1 MKDKLQFLQD
11 FSGRLRMI
19 ALALLVLSLAV
30 CAQAQTFTT
39 LESFTGSNGS
49 VPFFGSM
56 VQATNGNYFG
66 STHYG
71 GTKGYGVIFQMT
83 SAGKLTDLYSF
94 CSLAACADG
103 EYPVVAPI
111 LGSDGNFYGT
121 TTMGGNSTY
130 SGTVYKITT
139 GGKLTTLYSFCPR
152 QFCSDGEYPMGL
164 IQASNGNFY
173 GVAEKGGKYKYGTL
187 FQVGTAGQFRLLY
200 TFCAQQGCVDGATPE
215 ASPMQASDGNFY
227 GTASSGGSH
236 GQGVVYEITPAGSYT
251 VLYNF
256 CSQPGCADGAGP
268 EASLV
273 QDANGHLYGTTIIG
287 GSFGNGTVFEIT
299 PSNQYSVLHSFDYT
313 DGADPQAAPTLA
325 NDGNLYGVT
334 TVGSNGG
341 NSKDNGG
348 NIFQITPG
356 GVYKSLYSFCNSATC
371 TGYDP
376 AFALLQGTDG
386 IFYGAAASGGK
397 DSDGIVYS
405 FSNNLSPLV
414 ETVPVAGK
422 VGQSTI
428 ILGNGLTGST
438 SVTFNG
444 VAAAFT
450 VESDTYIK
458 ATVPPGATTGTVQ
471 VITPT
476 QTLNS
481 NPVFRV
487 TK

>member
-1 MKDKLQFLQD
+1 MTNSKSLLTL
-11 FSGRLRMI
+11 GLTLACA
-19 ALALLVLSLAV
+19 ALTLSLAV

-39 LESFTGSNGS
+39 LGDFTGSNGS

-56 VQATNGNYFG
+56 VQATNGLYYG

-71 GTKGYGVIFQMT
+71 GKNGYGVIFLMT

-111 LGSDGNFYGT
+111 LGNDGNFYGT

-130 SGTVYKITT
+130 SGTAYKLTT
-139 GGKLTTLYSFCPR
+139 GGKLTTLYTFCPK

-164 IQASNGNFY
+164 IQASNGSFY
-173 GVAEKGGKYKYGTL
+173 GVAEDGGKYRYGTFFEL
-187 FQVGTAGQFRLLY
+187 SSAGQFRLLY

-227 GTASSGGSH
+227 GTASGGGSH
-236 GQGVVYEITPAGSYT
+236 GEGVVYEITPAGSYT

-256 CSQPGCADGAGP
+256 CSQSGCVDGAVP
-268 EASLV
+268 EAPLV
-273 QDANGHLYGTTIIG
+273 QDANGNLYGTTIIG

-299 PSNQYSVLHSFDYT
+299 PSNHYTVLHSFDYT

-334 TVGSNGG
+334 TIGSNDG

-348 NIFQITPG
+348 NIFQITPD
-356 GVYKSLYSFCNSATC
+356 GVYTSLYSFCNSSTC
-371 TGYDP
+371 AGYDP

-386 IFYGAAASGGK
+386 IFYGASASGGK

-414 ETVPVAGK
+414 KTVPVAGK
-422 VGQSTI
+422 VGQSVT

-444 VAAAFT
+444 VAAEFT
-450 VESDTYIK
+450 EESDTYIK
-458 ATVPPGATTGTVQ
+458 AAVPKGATSGTVS
-471 VITPT
+471 VETPSG
-476 QTLNS
+476 TLNS
-481 NPVFRV
+481 NPQFVV